1 MTTFKLDTFLDL
13 VRRSGLVEPTKL
25 EAALA
30 ELDQRGDVNSTSD
43 SGMVCSHLIGA
54 GLLTEW
60 QSERLL
66 EGRHK
71 GFFLGKYKLLGH
83 LGTGGMS
90 SVYLAEHVTMCRRVA
105 IKVLPHSRVKDS
117 SYLARFYREARAA
130 AALDDPNIVRAYDVD
145 SDVEK
150 QTGKETHY
158 LVMEYVEGR
167 DLQVAV
173 TADGPLSPVQAADYM
188 RQAASGLAHAH
199 QVGLIHRDIKPGN
212 LLIDVK
218 GTVKILDM
226 GLAAFS
232 DDNQASLT
240 IAHDERVL
248 GTVDYLSP
256 EQAID
261 SHTVDGRADIYSL
274 GCTLYFALLGHP
286 PFPEGPSTQRLLAH
300 QSQEPVSIRKKRPEV
315 PEDLVAICSR
325 MMAKRRENRYQTAG
339 QVVEALQ
346 HWLNIHSSATDTQI
360 AAAGSTG
367 SWPKLGDVGRRFQ
380 TNSTAPVEMNEE
392 DLTLAPLDEDPKRAG
407 AKATPDKGA
416 PDKAGPAE
424 ASASEKPAVPVAQEI
439 ASSDAPKPADSADEL
454 TLGILDEDKPGS
466 NSKLADA
473 KGARPTSSAGKPKP
487 DSGVTKSAPGVAPRT
502 SSPGAVKPGSSAG
515 TPKPGSSVG
524 RSGAHPAVGKGS
536 SAGTPKIKPGTRPTP
551 PDPASILDEILPAEG
566 AADPSLDSLLANAAS
581 GNALGVEGTAL
592 GGPGKGKKKRSGRL
606 EGLMGSTWFVIA
618 VGIGLAGVVILSYL
632 AYSAISSRL

>member
-13 VRRSGLVEPTKL
+13 VRRSGLVEPNKL

-30 ELDQRGDVNSTSD
+30 ELDQRAGANPSSD
-43 SGMVCSHLIGA
+43 SGMVCSHLIET

-145 SDVEK
+145 SDVDK
-150 QTGKETHY
+150 QSGKETHY

-173 TADGPLSPVQAADYM
+173 TADGPLSPTLAAEYM
-188 RQAASGLAHAH
+188 RQAASGLEHAH

-212 LLIDVK
+212 LLIDIK

-232 DDNQASLT
+232 DDSQASLT

-274 GCTLYFALLGHP
+274 GCTLYFALAGHP

-300 QSQEPVSIRKKRPEV
+300 QSQEPVSIRKKRNDV
-315 PEDLVAICSR
+315 PEDLLAILTK
-325 MMAKRRENRYQTAG
+325 MMAKRRENRYQTAT
-339 QVVEALQ
+339 QVVEALTR
-346 HWLNIHSSATDTQI
+346 WLELQSSVTDTQI
-360 AAAGSTG
+360 KGGSSTG
-367 SWPKLGDVGRRFQ
+367 SWPKLGDVSRRLPQ
-380 TNSTAPVEMNEE
+380 VNSGPIVEMNED
-392 DLTLAPLDEDPKRAG
+392 DLTLAPLDEEPKRPGAAAGSSALSSAPKSSGTPATATPSTGSAAAGPTIEKTSESG
-407 AKATPDKGA
+407 AKHGA
-416 PDKAGPAE
+416 SNDAAAKEPIANAPGAKVAG
-424 ASASEKPAVPVAQEI
+424 EKEG
-439 ASSDAPKPADSADEL
+439 
-454 TLGILDEDKPGS
+454 T
-466 NSKLADA
+466 
-473 KGARPTSSAGKPKP
+473 GKPDSSPKLHSAPAAKAKP
-487 DSGVTKSAPGVAPRT
+487 DSGVGKATADAAAAQRGI
-502 SSPGAVKPGSSAG
+502 
-515 TPKPGSSVG
+515 KPGSSVG
-524 RSGAHPAVGKGS
+524 RSGAHPKVGGGS
-536 SAGTPKIKPGTRPTP
+536 SPGTPALKPQRPT
-551 PDPASILDEILPAEG
+551 SILDEVMPGEG
-566 AADPSLDSLLANAAS
+566 GGSPGLDALIANASA
-581 GNALGVEGTAL
+581 GQALGVEGAAL
-592 GGPGKGKKKRSGRL
+592 GVAAKKKKTGRF
-606 EGLMGSTWFVIA
+606 ENLMGSTWFVIA
-618 VGIGLAGVVILSYL
+618 MGIALAGMVLLSYL

>member
-13 VRRSGLVEPTKL
+13 VRRSGLVEPNKL

-30 ELDQRGDVNSTSD
+30 ELDKQGDVNSTSD

-212 LLIDVK
+212 LLIDVR
-218 GTVKILDM
+218 GVVKILDM

-232 DDNQASLT
+232 DDSQASLT

-274 GCTLYFALLGHP
+274 GCTLYFALVGHP

-300 QSQEPVSIRKKRPEV
+300 QSQEPVSIRKKRPDV

-339 QVVEALQ
+339 QVVDALQ

-380 TNSTAPVEMNEE
+380 AMSSAPVEMNEE

-407 AKATPDKGA
+407 AKEA
-416 PDKAGPAE
+416 PAA
-424 ASASEKPAVPVAQEI
+424 ASASDKPATPVAKE
-439 ASSDAPKPADSADEL
+439 STPNDAPKTADSADEL
-454 TLGILDEDKPGS
+454 TLGVIDDDKPASNSKPGS
-466 NSKLADA
+466 SSKLADS
-473 KGARPTSSAGKPKP
+473 KGPKPASTAGKPKP
-487 DSGVTKSAPGVAPRT
+487 DSGVTKAVRREGAAPGAAAA
-502 SSPGAVKPGSSAG
+502 SAKPGSSAG
-515 TPKPGSSVG
+515 SKPGSSVG
-524 RSGAHPAVGKGS
+524 RSGAHPAVGSGS
-536 SAGTPKIKPGTRPTP
+536 SPGTPSLKAGAKPA
-551 PDPASILDEILPAEG
+551 PAVPASSILDEILPSDSASS
-566 AADPSLDSLLANAAS
+566 PSLDSLMANAAA
-581 GNALGVEGTAL
+581 GNALGVEGSAL
-592 GGPGKGKKKRSGRL
+592 GVPNKPKKKKSGRL
-606 EGLMGSTWFVIA
+606 EGLMGSTWFVIG
-618 VGIGLAGVVILSYL
+618 VGILLAGLVILSYF
-632 AYSAISSRL
+632 AYSAISARI

>member
-13 VRRSGLVEPTKL
+13 VRRSGLVEPNKL

-30 ELDQRGDVNSTSD
+30 ELDQRAAANPTSD
-43 SGMVCSHLIGA
+43 SGIVCSHLIEA

-167 DLQVAV
+167 DLQVAI
-173 TADGPLSPVQAADYM
+173 TADGPLTPAQAADYM

-212 LLIDVK
+212 LLIDLK
-218 GTVKILDM
+218 GQVKILDM

-232 DDNQASLT
+232 DDSQASLT

-274 GCTLYFALLGHP
+274 GCTLYFSLVGHP
-286 PFPEGPSTQRLLAH
+286 PFPEGSSPARLMAH
-300 QSQEPVSIRKKRPEV
+300 QTQEPVSIRKKRNDV
-315 PEDLVAICSR
+315 PEDLIAICTR
-325 MMAKRRENRYQTAG
+325 MMAKRRENRFQTAS
-339 QVVEALQ
+339 QVVDALA
-346 HWLNIHSSATDTQI
+346 HWLSVHASATDTQI
-360 AAAGSTG
+360 NAAGSTG
-367 SWPKLGDVGRRFQ
+367 SWPKLGDVARRMHSMPGA
-380 TNSTAPVEMNEE
+380 TVEMNEE
-392 DLTLAPLDEDPKRAG
+392 DLTLAPLDEDPKRPG
-407 AKATPDKGA
+407 AKEPAAPAADKTA
-416 PDKAGPAE
+416 DVAAKDAKDKAAHNGAGKDVAVKE
-424 ASASEKPAVPVAQEI
+424 AA
-439 ASSDAPKPADSADEL
+439 KPADSADEL
-454 TLGILDEDKPGS
+454 TLGDIDDAKPGS
-466 NSKLADA
+466 SSKLGETQTA
-473 KGARPTSSAGKPKP
+473 KPKSDAGKPKP
-487 DSGVTKSAPGVAPRT
+487 DSGVSKSIPRETAAPKPPT
-502 SSPGAVKPGSSAG
+502 HGA
-515 TPKPGSSVG
+515 TKPGSSVG
-524 RSGAHPAVGKGS
+524 RSGAHPVVGSTS
-536 SAGTPKIKPGTRPTP
+536 STGAPAAKPAHAAS
-551 PDPASILDEILPAEG
+551 ASILDDILPAE
-566 AADPSLDSLLANAAS
+566 PSSPALDSLMADAAAGTPLGAE
-581 GNALGVEGTAL
+581 GNALGVAAK
-592 GGPGKGKKKRSGRL
+592 PKKKKTGRL

-618 VGIGLAGVVILSYL
+618 VGIVLAGLVLLSYL